1 MREKRKSEKIVK
13 FIVKIFIHIPT
24 HMYTPESKLPAH
36 EIVPLPTSKYLQKS
50 SRKIPNEY
58 TIPSTIQLQKNDAMT
73 MTFLFIEGS
82 EWKLNEKKIINMR
95 SVVVNQS

>member
-1 MREKRKSEKIVK
+1 MKKSEKIVN
-13 FIVKIFIHIPT
+13 FVVNIFIHIPT

-58 TIPSTIQLQKNDAMT
+58 TIPSTIQLHMKDAST
-73 MTFLFIEGS
+73 MTFLYIEGRK
-82 EWKLNEKKIINMR
+82 WKLNEKKKYYE
-95 SVVVNQS
+95 